1 MKENKMTHKIKLSFF
16 ASCAI
21 FASATL
27 THAADVPTVGNQPQ
41 LIDIPEKQ
49 KPEPKINIKLIED
62 PLSEIAKDSN
72 KTLLI
77 NDYKFAGDK
86 LISAQELNTIV
97 EPYKNKELNIK
108 DIMNI
113 TKLITKKYQDSG
125 YIVASAYIAPKSY
138 KDGVLTISTI
148 CGTYG
153 GVKLSNSS
161 LVSDSTIN
169 AIFNSNKGEYIT
181 SASLERSVLLTS
193 DLAGVTVENTDL
205 TAGAKTGESDLVV
218 TTKAAPRF
226 DGYATFDN
234 YGSVYTGLYE
244 YAIGANA
251 NSPLGIGD
259 KLSVTGMLTTGGGSK
274 NGSVNYGAPIMSN
287 GLNLS
292 AGYYQNQYAL
302 GNDYAALNSVGTT
315 SAVQANL
322 SYPVI
327 RSKLENL
334 NISANPQM
342 QLLGAKQL
350 GENTQKRAG
359 LAVFGANYSKQ
370 ADIGLP
376 VSFSTNSSYTLG
388 NLTFKDSNDAGL
400 DMATTQTSG
409 TFSKISTSTTA
420 AIALTDALS
429 FKNVFNAQYALA
441 KKNLDGSQAITIGG
455 AYAVRAFP
463 TTQESSS
470 NGYVY
475 TAELGYQL
483 PAIQNY
489 THNLSAF
496 YDVGRAYMSN
506 NNSPSGYIPF
516 NAQILQD
523 VGIGY
528 SMYYKGLF
536 AKVQL
541 AQVVGGVKVQGV
553 QYYTT
558 KALFQV
564 GLSW

>member
-1 MKENKMTHKIKLSFF
+1 MTHKIKLSFF
-16 ASCAI
+16 VSCAI

-27 THAADVPTVGNQPQ
+27 THAADVPTIGNRLQ
-41 LIDIPEKQ
+41 LLGIPDKQ
-49 KPEPKINIKLIED
+49 KPEPTINIKPQED
-62 PLSEIAKDSN
+62 PLIEVAKDSN

-77 NDYKFAGDK
+77 NDYKFKGDK
-86 LISAQELNTIV
+86 LIPEQELNSIV

-108 DIMNI
+108 DIMKI
-113 TKLITKKYQDSG
+113 TQIITKKYQDNG

-138 KDGVLTISTI
+138 QNGILTVSTIS
-148 CGTYG
+148 GTYG
-153 GVKLSNSS
+153 GVKLENSS
-161 LVSDSTIN
+161 LVSDSTIRSIAEN
-169 AIFNSNKGEYIT
+169 NKGEFVT
-181 SASLERSVLLTS
+181 SKSLERTILLTS
-193 DLAGVTVENTDL
+193 DLAGITVDGTDIA
-205 TAGAKTGESDLVV
+205 AGEKAGKSNIILKTS
-218 TTKAAPRF
+218 AAPRF
-226 DGYATFDN
+226 DGYVTFDN

-259 KLSVTGMLTTGGGSK
+259 KLSVTGMLTSGGGSK
-274 NGSVNYGAPIMSN
+274 NGSIGYSAPIMSN

-292 AGYYQNQYAL
+292 TGYYRNQYSL

-327 RSKLENL
+327 RSKQENFS
-334 NISANPQM
+334 ISVNPQM
-342 QLLGAKQL
+342 QLLGAEQL
-350 GENTQKRAG
+350 GENTQKRIA
-359 LAVFGANYSKQ
+359 LAVFGANYSKTT
-370 ADIGLP
+370 DIGLP
-376 VSFSTNSSYTLG
+376 LIFSTNTGYTIG
-388 NLTFKDSNDAGL
+388 KLTFKDGDDATL
-400 DMATTQTSG
+400 DEATVNTAG
-409 TFSKISTSTTA
+409 TFGKISSSTSVTLV
-420 AIALTDALS
+420 LTDSLS
-429 FKNVFNAQYALA
+429 LKNVFNAQYALA

-470 NGYVY
+470 NGYIY
-475 TAELGYQL
+475 TVELDYQL
-483 PAIQNY
+483 PTLGGY
-489 THNLSAF
+489 THGISVF

-516 NAQILQD
+516 DSQILQD

-528 SMYYKGLF
+528 NMFYKGFF

-541 AQVVGGVKVQGV
+541 AQVVGGVQVQGV

-564 GLSW
+564 GFSR